1 VSASNV
7 ARLTFA
13 MEWNMNEYA
22 VRLHDN
28 QTISVFAFSRADIGD
43 ALQDQG
49 ISRNEVASV
58 RLVDSNVNYRQ
69 QKPFVT
75 SDSYADAA

>member
-1 VSASNV
+1 
-7 ARLTFA
+7 

-43 ALQDQG
+43 ALQDEG
-49 ISRNEVASV
+49 INRTEVAGV
-58 RLVDSNVNYRQ
+58 RLIESNVNYRHQ
-69 QKPFVT
+69 RPFVT